1 MDINSAY
8 NVAEPTLISIGPDGI
23 RQIASGEEQVTDLLL
38 LPEYAPLALNT
49 VLKALPRKANSAML
63 GRYPYHWGDEM
74 VMVGIDDASYSRII
88 RAVQQHYQQAAP
100 ACGLLIRYTKKQQA
114 VNECLVTCWQDA
126 RALALVW
133 CAVSR
138 GAPSTDG
145 VTARVY
151 REAGSNK
158 DGALLPPSPTRELPG
173 YRGIPMYPM
182 VVGYSHNGTGRVV
195 RVYFP
200 SPAIR
205 DVYINAINKTA

>member
-8 NVAEPTLISIGPDGI
+8 NVSEPALISIGPNGI
-23 RQIASGEEQVTDLLL
+23 RQLAAGEDQVTDLLL

-74 VMVGIDDASYSRII
+74 VIVGIDDDSYSRII
-88 RAVQQHYQQAAP
+88 MAVQQHYQQSAP
-100 ACGLLIRYTKKQQA
+100 ACGLMIRYTKKQQA

-126 RALALVW
+126 RALAMVW

-138 GAPSTDG
+138 GAPSTG
-145 VTARVY
+145 AVTARVY
-151 REAGSNK
+151 REAWSNK
-158 DGALLPPSPTRELPG
+158 SGALLPPSPTRELPG

>member
-1 MDINSAY
+1 MGINSAY
-8 NVAEPTLISIGPDGI
+8 NVAEPMLISIGPDGI
-23 RQIASGEEQVTDLLL
+23 QQLATGEGRVTDLLL

-74 VMVGIDDASYSRII
+74 VLVGIDDASYSRII
-88 RAVQQHYQQAAP
+88 GAVQQHHQQAAP

-114 VNECLVTCWQDA
+114 TNEGLVTCWQDA
-126 RALALVW
+126 RALAMAW
-133 CAVSR
+133 CSVSR
-138 GAPSTDG
+138 GAPSTDAVTAAYTGRPG
-145 VTARVY
+145 VTKR
-151 REAGSNK
+151 
-158 DGALLPPSPTRELPG
+158 GALLPPSPTRELPG
-173 YRGIPMYPM
+173 YRGIPTYPM

-205 DVYINAINKTA
+205 AVYINALNKTA